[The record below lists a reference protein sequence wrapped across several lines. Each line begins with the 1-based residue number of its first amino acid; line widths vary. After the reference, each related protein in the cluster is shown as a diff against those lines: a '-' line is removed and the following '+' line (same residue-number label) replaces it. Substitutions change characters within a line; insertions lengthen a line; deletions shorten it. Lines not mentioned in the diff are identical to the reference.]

1 MIADTI
7 NPIISTFLNSIIGY
21 LPHFFAGLLIFI
33 IGLIIAEI
41 LKKILLSLF
50 RLFKLKVLLSKWKVA
65 SEKEVKI
72 WEEIFAELLRWS
84 MVILFL
90 IPAAEVWGLSKITGV
105 FNQLLF
111 YLPNVLI
118 SVVIG
123 FVGIIFS
130 HLIADLVKQSVKSV
144 RPVSAVM
151 LSALARYAVIFFT
164 VLIVMNQLGIAQDLI
179 RILFTG
185 IVAMLALAGG
195 LAFGLGGKEVA
206 KDLLDALRK
215 KM

>member
-1 MIADTI
+1 MVVDTI

-21 LPHFFAGLLIFI
+21 LPHFFAGLLVFI

-50 RLFKLKVLLSKWKVA
+50 RLFKLKILLSKWKVA

-84 MVILFL
+84 MVVLFL

-206 KDLLDALRK
+206 KDLLDSLRK

>member
-1 MIADTI
+1 MISDTV
-7 NPIISTFLNSIIGY
+7 NPIISTFISSLSSY
-21 LPHFFAGLLIFI
+21 LPHLFGGLLIFI
-33 IGLIIAEI
+33 IGLILAEI
-41 LKKILLSLF
+41 LKRILLSLLHLFKLKILLS
-50 RLFKLKVLLSKWKVA
+50 KSGVA

-72 WEEIFAELLRWS
+72 WEEIFAEILRWS
-84 MVILFL
+84 LIILFL
-90 IPAAEVWGLSKITGV
+90 IPAAEVWGLTQITGV

-130 HLIADLVKQSVKSV
+130 HLTSDLVKQSIKTIH
-144 RPVSAVM
+144 PKSAVM
-151 LSALARYAVIFFT
+151 FSAFARYAIIFFT

-185 IVAMLALAGG
+185 IIAMLALAGG

-215 KM
+215 KL

>member
-1 MIADTI
+1 MVAESI
-7 NPIISTFLNSIIGY
+7 NPIISTFLSSIISY

-33 IGLIIAEI
+33 IGLILAEI

-50 RLFKLKVLLSKWKVA
+50 HLLKLKIILSQWKVA

-72 WEEIFAELLRWS
+72 WEEIFGELLRWS
-84 MVILFL
+84 VVVLFL

-123 FVGIIFS
+123 FVGIIFG

-144 RPVSAVM
+144 RPASAVM
-151 LSALARYAVIFFT
+151 LSAFARYAVIFFT

-195 LAFGLGGKEVA
+195 LAFGLGGKELA
-206 KDLLDALRK
+206 KDLLDTLRK
-215 KM
+215 KF

>member
-1 MIADTI
+1 MVADTI
-7 NPIISTFLNSIIGY
+7 NPIISTFLNSIINY

-41 LKKILLSLF
+41 LKRVLLSLF
-50 RLFKLKVLLSKWKVA
+50 RLFKLTVLLSKWKVA

-84 MVILFL
+84 MVVLFL

-111 YLPNVLI
+111 YLPNVLV

-123 FVGIIFS
+123 FVGIIFA
-130 HLIADLVKQSVKSV
+130 HLIADLVKQSIKSV
-144 RPVSAVM
+144 RPASAVM
-151 LSALARYAVIFFT
+151 LSTFARYAVIFFT

-185 IVAMLALAGG
+185 IVAMLVLAGG

-206 KDLLDALRK
+206 KDILDSLRK

>member
-1 MIADTI
+1 MVAETI
-7 NPIISTFLNSIIGY
+7 NPIISSFLRSLASY
-21 LPHFFAGLLIFI
+21 LPHFFGGILVFI

-50 RLFKLKVLLSKWKVA
+50 NFLKLTVLLPKARVA
-65 SEKEVKI
+65 TAKEVKI
-72 WEEIFAELLRWS
+72 WEEIFAEILRWAV
-84 MVILFL
+84 VILFL
-90 IPAAEVWGLSKITGV
+90 IPAAEIWGLRQITAV

-123 FVGIIFS
+123 FVGIIFA
-130 HLIADLVKQSVKSV
+130 HLVSDLVKHGVKTV
-144 RPVSAVM
+144 RPTSAIL
-151 LSALARYAVIFFT
+151 LSALSKYAIIFFT
-164 VLIVMNQLGIAQDLI
+164 VLIVLNQLGIAQDLI

-195 LAFGLGGKEVA
+195 LAFGLGGKDLA
-206 KDLLDALRK
+206 RDLLEGLRK
-215 KM
+215 KL

>member
-1 MIADTI
+1 MVADTI

-84 MVILFL
+84 MVVLFL

-185 IVAMLALAGG
+185 IVVMLALAGG

-206 KDLLDALRK
+206 KDLLDTLRK
-215 KM
+215 KL

>member
-1 MIADTI
+1 MIVDTI
-7 NPIISTFLNSIIGY
+7 NPIISTFINSISSY
-21 LPHFFAGLLIFI
+21 LPHFFAGLLIFV
-33 IGLIIAEI
+33 IGLIISEI
-41 LKKILLSLF
+41 LKRFLLSFF
-50 RLFKLKVLLSKWKVA
+50 RLFKLKLLLSKWKVA

-84 MVILFL
+84 IVILFL
-90 IPAAEVWGLSKITGV
+90 IPAVEVWGLSQITGV

-123 FVGIIFS
+123 FVGIIFA
-130 HLIADLVKQSVKSV
+130 HLISDLVKQSVKSI
-144 RPVSAVM
+144 RPASAVI
-151 LSALARYAVIFFT
+151 LSAFARYTIIFFT

-185 IVAMLALAGG
+185 IVALLALAGG
-195 LAFGLGGKEVA
+195 LAFGLGGKDIA
-206 KDLLDALRK
+206 KELLDNLRK
-215 KM
+215 KL

>member
-1 MIADTI
+1 MVADTI

-21 LPHFFAGLLIFI
+21 FPHFFAGLLIFI

-50 RLFKLKVLLSKWKVA
+50 RLFKLKVLLSRWKVA

-84 MVILFL
+84 MVVLFL

-206 KDLLDALRK
+206 KDLLDTLRK
-215 KM
+215 KL